1 VDFFPPVVDDPY
13 TYGAISAANAMSDV
27 YAMGGEVLLALNV
40 TAFPESLDPAILG
53 AILQGGADKVREA
66 GGVIAGG
73 HTIYDAEPKYGL
85 TVTGIVHPQQVL
97 SKGGA
102 QPGDALVLT
111 KPLGTGVVLTAIRD
125 GKETSGAGDLAIRSM
140 LTLNRHASHLARE
153 AGAHALTDVT
163 GYGLLGHA
171 SEIAA
176 RSGVRVVLNGR
187 QAPAF
192 SPAVIELVAGGVTTG
207 GAARNRRGL
216 EGVVEIAA
224 SAPSEI
230 VELLYDPQTSGGL
243 LIALA
248 PGRAEALVDQLRADG
263 ADGAAVIGYVEA
275 GAGVRVI

>member
-1 VDFFPPVVDDPY
+1 
-13 TYGAISAANAMSDV
+13 
-27 YAMGGEVLLALNV
+27 
-40 TAFPESLDPAILG
+40 
-53 AILQGGADKVREA
+53 
-66 GGVIAGG
+66 
-73 HTIYDAEPKYGL
+73 
-85 TVTGIVHPQQVL
+85 
-97 SKGGA
+97 
-102 QPGDALVLT
+102 
-111 KPLGTGVVLTAIRD
+111 
-125 GKETSGAGDLAIRSM
+125 M

-275 GAGVRVI
+275 GDGVRVI